1 MYYLVAGAAALAVL
15 EQGLVA
21 AGRHGRERR
30 QVHVLESTGATC
42 MNTVHKWM
50 QVCRSFMNTAR
61 DRHAP
66 ATAIGDHVHTN
77 LPSSYGPAPVGAP
90 YQVALA
96 ASQLGSAVKAEALK
110 LTGGGLAHEP
120 YETRREEIVIIS
132 APSATT
138 LDEPAIMDSIVVSY

>member
-1 MYYLVAGAAALAVL
+1 
-15 EQGLVA
+15 
-21 AGRHGRERR
+21 
-30 QVHVLESTGATC
+30 

-96 ASQLGSAVKAEALK
+96 ASQLGSAVKAEALRF
-110 LTGGGLAHEP
+110 TGGGLAHEP
-120 YETRREEIVIIS
+120 YETRREKIS
-132 APSATT
+132 AAASEATFV
-138 LDEPAIMDSIVVSY
+138 AIMADAMLLARQLELLQAKSDKLASLGGQTGEVVRWDGSGMGTLPCHL